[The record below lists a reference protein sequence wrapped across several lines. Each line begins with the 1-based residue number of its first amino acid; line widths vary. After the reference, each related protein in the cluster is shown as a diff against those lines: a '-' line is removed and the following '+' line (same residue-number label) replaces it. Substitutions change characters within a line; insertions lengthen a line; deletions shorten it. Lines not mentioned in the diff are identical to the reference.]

1 MLTAFFVG
9 LAASSA
15 LLIGALVGA
24 FFEPP
29 GRTVAV
35 ALAFA
40 AGALITSLAFDLVE
54 EAFRSGGAWL
64 AGGGLLAGAS
74 TFIAADRLLER
85 NTSGASG
92 FALLVGVTLDGVPE
106 NLALG
111 VGLIGGSLSGIL
123 SLLVAIFASNLPEA
137 LGGARDMR
145 SGGRSKRF
153 VIGVWAA
160 TGALLAGAVVI
171 GNVAFS
177 GVGEGTLAVV
187 QAFAGGAVLAS
198 LVDTLMPEAYEEGGS
213 LVAFATTAG
222 FLLTF
227 LLSQG

>member
-1 MLTAFFVG
+1 MLTALLVG

-40 AGALITSLAFDLVE
+40 AGALITSLAFDLFE
-54 EAFRSGGAWL
+54 EAFTSGGPWF
-64 AGGGLLAGAS
+64 AGGGLLAGAV

-92 FALLVGVTLDGVPE
+92 FALLAGVTLDGVPE

-177 GVGEGTLAVV
+177 GVGAETLARV
-187 QAFAGGAVLAS
+187 QAFGGGAVLAS
-198 LVDTLMPEAYEEGGS
+198 LASTSRDPVPSRRTSP
-213 LVAFATTAG
+213 TRR
-222 FLLTF
+222 
-227 LLSQG
+227 LSPTP